1 MTITATA
8 LTRAA
13 GAAASRRW
21 RDQDEGNQRER
32 HPPSRPS
39 RPGGACWRVDGHMA
53 PAGSSCE
60 LTGLGTDAVAGVRC
74 SRHRE

>member
-21 RDQDEGNQRER
+21 RDQDEGDQRDR
-32 HPPSRPS
+32 HPPSGPS
-39 RPGGACWRVDGHMA
+39 RPGGASRQVDGHMA
-53 PAGSSCE
+53 PAGSSPAGSSCE
-60 LTGLGTDAVAGVRC
+60 LTGLGTVRAA
-74 SRHRE
+74 RAR